1 MNMGSNIDQQE
12 IISEISK
19 IKVTKRESKDV
30 MVDNPTDLPLIS
42 LDKKGATFKIDEYRC
57 VRYYKEIGEA
67 EEEVQAYQL
76 GDKLGLTPKIYGWSP
91 TYVVMEHIQAPTV
104 AEYLANY
111 PITKELTQSLLQ
123 LLEDFKAVGYK
134 RMDHSLESIYLL
146 PHGSLKITNVRHK
159 FTSGNALPK
168 RLIKGMGNQVD
179 AFLAFVKEINPTLF
193 AQWEVHPEFSEGVL
207 KAKRPKKKE
216 GE

>member
-1 MNMGSNIDQQE
+1 MNMGSNIDQQV

-42 LDKKGATFKIDEYRC
+42 LDKKGATFKIDDHRC

-67 EEEVQAYQL
+67 EEEVLAYQL

-91 TYVVMEHIQAPTV
+91 AYVVMEHIQAPTV
-104 AEYLANY
+104 AEHLTKH
-111 PITKELTQSLLQ
+111 PITKELTNKLLQ

-134 RMDHSLESIYLL
+134 RIDHSLEYIYML
-146 PHGSLKITNVRHK
+146 PDGSFKITNLRHK
-159 FTSGNALPK
+159 FTLGNVLPK
-168 RLIKGMGNQVD
+168 RLIKGMGTQVD

-193 AQWEVHPEFSEGVL
+193 QQWEAHPEFSEGVS